1 MSKIGR
7 NDPCPCGSGK
17 KYKKCCID
25 RPLLEIVKRMP
36 VLDYENI
43 DYHRNSLLT
52 YEEVNQKS
60 TEEIIDKLLGFRIGL
75 VPLTS
80 QHQAGM
86 KISHGLLHGYY
97 GSVWYQQI
105 KCLWSK

>member
-1 MSKIGR
+1 
-7 NDPCPCGSGK
+7 
-17 KYKKCCID
+17 
-25 RPLLEIVKRMP
+25 MP

-60 TEEIIDKLLGFRIGL
+60 TEEIIDKLLGFRIPFEKEAFL
-75 VPLTS
+75 KDVEKYYSAQELSENWFSTLTS